1 MYIVLIR
8 LHVHEESRLNFAKSA
23 EIYIVYMYIVVHEH
37 AETRLNLAKYAEN
50 KKHCNYCWC
59 LSACMY
65 IYAPTSRWPQ
75 RYVCMY
81 VGTYLVSLT
90 HPFAHSSLSITP
102 SRIGTFEKA
111 KPDSQTYML
120 SVYIP
125 PPPCSQGWK
134 APFIAMYSLI
144 IIRSPSGF
152 NNFILCTPPSINQS

>member
-1 MYIVLIR
+1 MCVR
-8 LHVHEESRLNFAKSA
+8 
-23 EIYIVYMYIVVHEH
+23 
-37 AETRLNLAKYAEN
+37 
-50 KKHCNYCWC
+50 
-59 LSACMY
+59 

-102 SRIGTFEKA
+102 NRVGTFEKA

-134 APFIAMYSLI
+134 ALFVAMYSLI
-144 IIRSPSGF
+144 IIRSPNGF
-152 NNFILCTPPSINQS
+152 FLYAHLLPSISHNNYGIDLDQCEHAWPGLNHVINMALA